1 MRKTV
6 PFLFSTLLGMSL
18 LGGCVSTENVTD
30 EPEKPSEKE
39 TPILKVA
46 IATNDMTR
54 SESSASTKAADDEV
68 AKAENTISKLKLA
81 FYRGNTQVGLV
92 DAKKIDGSKWECGV
106 PTSNDELPDAVIAYA
121 NLPESQELSSP
132 LNLISQLEI
141 NVVKNGDNF
150 IMSSAHYFDKN
161 IEMS

>member
-92 DAKKIDGSKWECGV
+92 DAKK
-106 PTSNDELPDAVIAYA
+106 N
-121 NLPESQELSSP
+121 
-132 LNLISQLEI
+132 
-141 NVVKNGDNF
+141 
-150 IMSSAHYFDKN
+150 
-161 IEMS
+161 